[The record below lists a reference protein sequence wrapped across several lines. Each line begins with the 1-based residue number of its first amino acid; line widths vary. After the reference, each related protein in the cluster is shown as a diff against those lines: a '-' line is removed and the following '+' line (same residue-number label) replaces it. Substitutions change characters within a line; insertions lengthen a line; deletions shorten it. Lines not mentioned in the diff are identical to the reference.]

1 MKEDSIQ
8 MNKKAEKRFLQL
20 IYSRNELST
29 HLYLKETPMPPELVL
44 IPLKSLELQTIWSI
58 SFTYF
63 LNILSLVVIVI
74 LGNLHAPSLMLLVDI
89 Y

>member
-44 IPLKSLELQTIWSI
+44 IPLKTLELQTI
-58 SFTYF
+58 
-63 LNILSLVVIVI
+63 
-74 LGNLHAPSLMLLVDI
+74 
-89 Y
+89 